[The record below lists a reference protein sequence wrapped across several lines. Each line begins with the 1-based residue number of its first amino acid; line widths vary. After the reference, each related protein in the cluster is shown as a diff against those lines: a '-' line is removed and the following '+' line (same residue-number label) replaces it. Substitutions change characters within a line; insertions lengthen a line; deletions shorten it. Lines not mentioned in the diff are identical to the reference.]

1 VKEEE
6 GDTIFREEKGQIKN
20 ITVYGASQ
28 TFPAFPSDNS
38 SMKVLRRWRAVAWER
53 VRGILTFL
61 NAKKFIAWGKCCGL

>member
-1 VKEEE
+1 MKEEE

-38 SMKVLRRWRAVAWER
+38 SMKVLRR
-53 VRGILTFL
+53 
-61 NAKKFIAWGKCCGL
+61 